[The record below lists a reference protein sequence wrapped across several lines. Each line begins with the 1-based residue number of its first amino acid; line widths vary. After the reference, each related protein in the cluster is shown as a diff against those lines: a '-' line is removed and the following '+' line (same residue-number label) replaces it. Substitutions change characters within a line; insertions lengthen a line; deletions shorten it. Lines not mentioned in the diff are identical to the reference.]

1 MAVNLSHMRKAA
13 SSPNFTNVEV
23 PLKQT
28 QTTINN
34 AIISG
39 KDCIFTSQTKQSESQ
54 ILIENAVA
62 LQSTANT
69 FNESVSNLNMKRNH
83 KLHEQLIETN
93 NTLESTLSTFT
104 DYSKTVSSNRSSTI
118 KSILNGATSILPGIV
133 FYVFDWVRS

>member
-1 MAVNLSHMRKAA
+1 MRKAA